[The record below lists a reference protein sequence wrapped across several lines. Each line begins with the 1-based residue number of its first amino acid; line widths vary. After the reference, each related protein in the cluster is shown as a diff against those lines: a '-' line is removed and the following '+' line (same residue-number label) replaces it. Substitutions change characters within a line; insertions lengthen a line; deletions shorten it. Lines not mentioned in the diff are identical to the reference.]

1 MTEQRLIKCRK
12 FSFTYVFV
20 DKILD
25 IEKQAPPPPQY
36 PPSFSSLFLV
46 DGEILPSP
54 PPKKQGFKSPCFFYV
69 FAIYLD
75 LSMLF
80 GFSIMP

>member
-12 FSFTYVFV
+12 FSFTYVLV

-36 PPSFSSLFLV
+36 PPTFSSLFPV
-46 DGEILPSP
+46 DGENLPSP
-54 PPKKQGFKSPCFFYV
+54 PPKDPKNNTYYHYFRIRYNKLRKFK
-69 FAIYLD
+69 I
-75 LSMLF
+75 
-80 GFSIMP
+80 